1 MPRICH
7 QRLQVTKCRIGA
19 AVIGKK
25 GNWHVGLSVAE
36 VLKGFLF
43 NVLFALEKIGSLF
56 ELERIQCVH
65 VCADRALRVV

>member
-1 MPRICH
+1 M
-7 QRLQVTKCRIGA
+7 
-19 AVIGKK
+19 
-25 GNWHVGLSVAE
+25 GLSVAE

-56 ELERIQCVH
+56 ELERIHCVH